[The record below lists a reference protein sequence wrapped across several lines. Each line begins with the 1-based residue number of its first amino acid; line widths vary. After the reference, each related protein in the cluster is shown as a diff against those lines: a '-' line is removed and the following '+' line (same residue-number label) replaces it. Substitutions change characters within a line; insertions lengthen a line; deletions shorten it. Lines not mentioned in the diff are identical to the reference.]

1 MAALDPKAKYFDW
14 SSQITSIGL
23 DPTLHFFDPGHLNRA
38 GADLFS
44 PWVGIFL
51 TNELEVFPRAQTE
64 ENAAAWRASAEHWLQ
79 AVPSEQ
85 E

>member
-1 MAALDPKAKYFDW
+1 MKSSEGYKLISDFDYDREPVLDPPYTAEDCAK
-14 SSQITSIGL
+14 
-23 DPTLHFFDPGHLNRA
+23 
-38 GADLFS
+38 
-44 PWVGIFL
+44 
-51 TNELEVFPRAQTE
+51 ELEVFPRAQTE